1 MGRKTSRSRTPQ
13 RPFSNLRSSSRT
25 RGRSNTPKK
34 DASSQ
39 SGNNSVNSVNS
50 VNSNNNN
57 NNNNNNNDGGS
68 HGRSRSSSHTPKF
81 KFKKLI
87 PRVLS
92 KQSEKQ
98 VEKISKPRTR
108 RGSSQ
113 SPAPPHK
120 PVVATTTT
128 TSEESEENTNHQ
140 NKRTTKQTSHKTPQ
154 SSPAREERVS
164 VKVSP
169 KRKKEKR
176 QFLPPSSSPSPK
188 PSETCSKAGEI
199 NTSSSSTKSPTK
211 STTPIKK
218 LHHESER
225 DGFCRRVDSYDG
237 QIIIIDGKNTYNV
250 GNYLGGGVAGVVY
263 EGHRL
268 RPLEEY
274 PIRTSDKTKSSK
286 EGGSDPQQ
294 LVHRMNSLLNSREDD
309 DERRLSNDPS
319 LDTMDTT
326 RMEETGCTN
335 FFCSTASPSI
345 RELNTPGTSATELK
359 LYEEGDLSDEEKKDE
374 RGEPEEPIM
383 KDEPVAIKIL
393 NPVGFRLLST
403 SACASAIVLVK
414 GEDLTPAMAAGEEP
428 MTEKNVWWLVN
439 PSSRNLR
446 TLQRAPSPLLVDS
459 KQGHLV
465 STRDRQRGEGKPVP
479 MTDLMDRGTP
489 ERGLRLSLVSAYKDP
504 KSGTLRE
511 VPLTRCIEIWGHA
524 PFGTS
529 EKEFEEMMDAIER
542 VNEGQRPRK
551 NRTPTPKKL
560 TKETRSETSSGRS
573 KHGALKKDLSG
584 LDRAVNARRKI
595 VYKETLNAYI
605 AVTAVPAKFIRW
617 LRQRRAATKEI
628 RNMMRIGRHKN
639 VVHLFEVM
647 ELIQDSKST
656 MFLVLELVRGGEL
669 FDLISSNSASTPDRG
684 ENLSH
689 LTELEQGEYT
699 MLNFFR
705 ELASGIAYCHAN
717 GIAHRDLKPENLL
730 VHNGPDGKGTLKIA
744 DFGLSATF
752 AITQNGTDNN
762 DDSFSDHVGCGIKT
776 PRKNRSTSYAEPV
789 TGLSPIFKNSL
800 TSALSFLTCG
810 SVDQISECFDPS
822 GMEPRE
828 AKSLQR
834 MTSIVGSP
842 HYVAPE
848 IISQSDDRKGSSQS
862 SNSEMRGYDGTKAD
876 VWSAGVILYA
886 MLFRS
891 LPFGEDLIRCPRYQS
906 FTKWYGEARRIGNGR
921 RKNAEGALKAID
933 LDGDMDDLGPQWFFP
948 SHTSPESRDIIV
960 AMLNPIPSERLS
972 IEQVL
977 KHVWIRKRSTR

>member
-1 MGRKTSRSRTPQ
+1 MEKSDKVSKPKTRR
-13 RPFSNLRSSSRT
+13 
-25 RGRSNTPKK
+25 
-34 DASSQ
+34 ASQ
-39 SGNNSVNSVNS
+39 SPVPQASKVSS
-50 VNSNNNN
+50 DESEDNNNN
-57 NNNNNNNDGGS
+57 N
-68 HGRSRSSSHTPKF
+68 
-81 KFKKLI
+81 
-87 PRVLS
+87 
-92 KQSEKQ
+92 
-98 VEKISKPRTR
+98 
-108 RGSSQ
+108 
-113 SPAPPHK
+113 
-120 PVVATTTT
+120 
-128 TSEESEENTNHQ
+128 
-140 NKRTTKQTSHKTPQ
+140 PQ

-176 QFLPPSSSPSPK
+176 QVLPPSSQAKAKTSDVASPK
-188 PSETCSKAGEI
+188 SEKSK
-199 NTSSSSTKSPTK
+199 T

-237 QIIIIDGKNTYNV
+237 QIIAIDGKPTYDV

-274 PIRTSDKTKSSK
+274 PIRTGQEETWMGK
-286 EGGSDPQQ
+286 ESGSGKDES
-294 LVHRMNSLLNSREDD
+294 LNVVHRMNSLLHSGEDEDD
-309 DERRLSNDPS
+309 RRLSADPS
-319 LDTMDTT
+319 LETLDTT
-326 RMEETGCTN
+326 RMEETGCTS
-335 FFCSTASPSI
+335 FFCSTTSPSI
-345 RELNTPGTSATELK
+345 RELNNQGASSSELK
-359 LYEEGDLSDEEKKDE
+359 LYEEGEGDTAMNQEEKKDE
-374 RGEPEEPIM
+374 GEPEEPIL

-393 NPVGFRLLST
+393 NPVGFRLLSA

-414 GEDLTPAMAAGEEP
+414 GSDLTSAMTAGEEP

-459 KQGHLV
+459 KQGHLI
-465 STRDRQRGEGKPVP
+465 STRDRHKGEGKAVP
-479 MTDLMDRGTP
+479 ITDLMDRGTP
-489 ERGLRLSLVSAYKDP
+489 ERGLRLSLVAAYKDP
-504 KSGTLRE
+504 KSGILKE

-529 EKEFEEMMDAIER
+529 EEEFEEMMDAIER

-551 NRTPTPKKL
+551 NRPKSMPRKL
-560 TKETRSETSSGRS
+560 SKEKSDTSYRSNAKLS
-573 KHGALKKDLSG
+573 KKDLSG

-595 VYKETLNAYI
+595 VYNETLNAYI
-605 AVTAVPAKFIRW
+605 AVTAVPAKYIRW

-669 FDLISSNSASTPDRG
+669 FDLISSNSASTPNPG
-684 ENLSH
+684 EDLSH
-689 LTELEQGEYT
+689 LTEAQQGEYT

-730 VHNGPDGKGTLKIA
+730 VHNGTSGKCTLKIA

-752 AITQNGTDNN
+752 AITQNGTDN

-776 PRKNRSTSYAEPV
+776 PRKYSSSSPGGEPV
-789 TGLSPIFKNSL
+789 TGLSPLFKNSL

-810 SVDQISECFDPS
+810 SVDQIAECFDPS
-822 GMEPRE
+822 GTEPRE
-828 AKSLQR
+828 AKLLQR

-921 RKNAEGALKAID
+921 RKNAEGALKPID
-933 LDGDMDDLGPQWFFP
+933 LDADMDDLGPQWFFP

-972 IEQVL
+972 IQQVL
-977 KHVWIRKRSTR
+977 KHVWIRKRFTK